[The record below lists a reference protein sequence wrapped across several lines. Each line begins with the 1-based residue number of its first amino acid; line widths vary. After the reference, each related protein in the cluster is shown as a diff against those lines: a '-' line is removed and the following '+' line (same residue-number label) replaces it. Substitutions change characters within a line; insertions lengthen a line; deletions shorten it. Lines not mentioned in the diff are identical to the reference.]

1 MYVQFSQIYNSLLVQ
16 TVTGL
21 FSSIFFTEATVAG
34 SSSDPYAE
42 VVVDIGFEVKKK
54 KKKGER
60 QQFDR
65 SCL

>member
-21 FSSIFFTEATVAG
+21 FSSNFFKEATVVG

-42 VVVDIGFEVKKK
+42 VVVDIGFEV
-54 KKKGER
+54 
-60 QQFDR
+60 
-65 SCL
+65 

>member
-21 FSSIFFTEATVAG
+21 CSSNFFTEATVAG

-42 VVVDIGFEVKKK
+42 SSCGHRFCSLKKKKK
-54 KKKGER
+54 KKKGRETIV
-60 QQFDR
+60 
-65 SCL
+65 